1 VFAHADLGEHGGDV
15 RAAIAHRPRS
25 ILFVFALRVATV
37 PSIDDDCTHGVVSLE
52 LPLSLFAGIC
62 RLMRTLFFVAVIDI
76 LGFGMLIPLVPY
88 MAERFGVTPA
98 LITPILGIYSLCQ
111 LIAAP
116 LWGRL
121 SDRYG
126 RRPILMSSLAGAC
139 VSYLLLGFAHD
150 VAALVVARALA
161 GLMAGNI
168 AAAFAYASDIST
180 PAQRAKSMGMVG
192 AAIGVGFMLGPAL
205 GGVLA
210 GDNIQ
215 TANFLRPAVV
225 SAALS
230 LVAIALV
237 FFVLRESHAPE
248 RRTSAA
254 GARRAGPLSL
264 LLARP
269 GLRAIAA
276 ASFLVTCSQAIFES
290 IFAIWALRK
299 FGFGPRSVGLVLF
312 SLAVIAVGVQ
322 GGLVRVLVP
331 RTGEARLA
339 IYGVASYVA
348 GLLTVAAAGG
358 VTATFI
364 GFALCGV
371 GGGAFIPCAAALA
384 SKQAEARERGAVMG
398 SYQVGAS
405 LARAL
410 VPLVSGTIY
419 ASFGPGAPFLAG
431 AAVTAPA
438 AWLVWRAARSG
449 RPGTRSSRRG
459 SEHI

>member
-1 VFAHADLGEHGGDV
+1 
-15 RAAIAHRPRS
+15 
-25 ILFVFALRVATV
+25 
-37 PSIDDDCTHGVVSLE
+37 
-52 LPLSLFAGIC
+52 
-62 RLMRTLFFVAVIDI
+62 MRTLFFVAVIDI
-76 LGFGMLIPLVPY
+76 LGFGILIPLVPY
-88 MAERFGVTPA
+88 MADRFGVTPA

-139 VSYLLLGFAHD
+139 VSYLLLGIAHN
-150 VAALVVARALA
+150 VAGLVVARAVA
-161 GLMAGNI
+161 GFMAGNI
-168 AAAFAYASDIST
+168 SAAFAYASDIST

-192 AAIGVGFMLGPAL
+192 AAIGIGFMLGPAI

-215 TANFLRPAVV
+215 TANFLRPAVL

-248 RRTSAA
+248 RRTPTAGPPRA
-254 GARRAGPLSL
+254 GALSL
-264 LLARP
+264 LLRRP
-269 GLRAIAA
+269 ALRAIAA

-299 FGFGPRSVGLVLF
+299 FGFGPRTVGLVLF
-312 SLAVIAVGVQ
+312 ALAFIAVGVQ

-331 RTGEARLA
+331 RLGEARLA

-348 GLLTVAAAGG
+348 GLAVVAAAGN
-358 VTATFI
+358 VTFTFM
-364 GFALCGV
+364 GLALCGV

-384 SKQAEARERGAVMG
+384 SKQADERERGAVMG
-398 SYQVGAS
+398 TYQVGAS

-419 ASFGPGAPFLAG
+419 ANFGPSAPFLAG

-438 AWLVWRAARSG
+438 AWLVWRAVRAPVWGSG
-449 RPGTRSSRRG
+449 SSPRG
-459 SEHI
+459 RQQT

>member
-1 VFAHADLGEHGGDV
+1 
-15 RAAIAHRPRS
+15 
-25 ILFVFALRVATV
+25 
-37 PSIDDDCTHGVVSLE
+37 
-52 LPLSLFAGIC
+52 
-62 RLMRTLFFVAVIDI
+62 MRTLFFVAVIDI
-76 LGFGMLIPLVPY
+76 LGFGILVPLVPY
-88 MAERFGVTPA
+88 MADRFGVTPA

-139 VSYLLLGFAHD
+139 VSYLLLGFARD
-150 VAALVVARALA
+150 VAGLVVARALA
-161 GLMAGNI
+161 GFMAGNI

-192 AAIGVGFMLGPAL
+192 AAIGVGFMLGPAI

-210 GDNIQ
+210 GDDIH
-215 TANFLRPAVV
+215 TANFLRPAAL

-230 LVAIALV
+230 LVAMGLV

-248 RRTSAA
+248 RRTPA
-254 GARRAGPLSL
+254 GARRQAGPLSL
-264 LLARP
+264 LLVRP
-269 GLRAIAA
+269 GLRAIAG

-312 SLAVIAVGVQ
+312 ALAVIAVAVQ
-322 GGLVRVLVP
+322 GGLVRMLVP
-331 RTGEARLA
+331 RLSEARLA
-339 IYGVASYVA
+339 IYGVAGYVA
-348 GLLTVAAAGG
+348 GLITVAAADGL
-358 VTATFI
+358 TATFI
-364 GFALCGV
+364 GLALCGV
-371 GGGAFIPCAAALA
+371 GASAFIPCASALA
-384 SKQAEARERGAVMG
+384 SMQADARERGMVMG
-398 SYQVGAS
+398 TYQVGAS

-410 VPLVSGTIY
+410 VPLVSGVIY
-419 ASFGPGAPFLAG
+419 ARFGPSAPFLAG

-438 AWLVWRAARSG
+438 AWLVWRAARS
-449 RPGTRSSRRG
+449 RPPGTSSLA
-459 SEHI
+459 

>member
-1 VFAHADLGEHGGDV
+1 
-15 RAAIAHRPRS
+15 
-25 ILFVFALRVATV
+25 
-37 PSIDDDCTHGVVSLE
+37 
-52 LPLSLFAGIC
+52 
-62 RLMRTLFFVAVIDI
+62 MRTLFFVAVIDM

-192 AAIGVGFMLGPAL
+192 AAIGVGFMLGPAI
-205 GGVLA
+205 GGLLA

-215 TANFLRPAVV
+215 TANFLRPAAV

-248 RRTSAA
+248 RRTSAE
-254 GARRAGPLSL
+254 GAPGRAGPLSL

-364 GFALCGV
+364 GLALCGV

-384 SKQAEARERGAVMG
+384 SKQAQARERGAVMG
-398 SYQVGAS
+398 TYQVGAS

-410 VPLVSGTIY
+410 VPLVSGAIY
-419 ASFGPGAPFLAG
+419 ASCGPSAPFLAG

-438 AWLVWRAARSG
+438 AWLVWRAARSEL
-449 RPGTRSSRRG
+449 PGTSSSRRG